1 VSTPVAAGVRE
12 QLAVL
17 GYGSGWS
24 TVRRLPE
31 RAAYA
36 SFDRLA
42 DAAWRRRGD
51 GVRRL
56 EANLARALG
65 VPAGSAEVREAS
77 RAGMRSYFRYWCD
90 AFRLPDW
97 DRERVVSR
105 VRVEGEHR
113 LRDNLASGRGVVAAL
128 PHMAN
133 WDHAGAWAC
142 LTGVPVTTVAERL
155 RPERLYDR
163 FLAYRTGLGME
174 VLPLT
179 GGREEVFGALVRRLR
194 EPRLVPLLADR
205 DLTSRG
211 VEVELLGEPAR
222 LPPGP
227 AALALRTGAALL
239 PVTLAYEGDAP
250 DHRLVIRFHEEV
262 PPPAGGTGRPRHTA
276 MTQRVAD
283 VFSSGIRST
292 PQDWHMLQTV
302 FSADVDQRRPPDVG
316 THR

>member
-1 VSTPVAAGVRE
+1 MSVAVAAGIRE

-17 GYGSGWS
+17 GYSGGWS
-24 TVRRLPE
+24 AVRRLPE
-31 RAAYA
+31 RVAYS

-42 DAAWRRRGD
+42 DAAWRRRGR

-56 EANLARALG
+56 EANLARALAAP
-65 VPAGSAEVREAS
+65 VGSPEVREAC
-77 RAGMRSYFRYWCD
+77 RAGMRSYLRYWCD

-105 VRVEGEHR
+105 VRVEGEDR
-113 LRDNLASGRGVVAAL
+113 LRDTLASGRGVVAAL

-133 WDHAGAWAC
+133 WDHGGAWAC

-155 RPERLYDR
+155 QPERLYDR

-174 VLPLT
+174 ILPLT
-179 GGREEVFGALVRRLR
+179 GGREEVFGALARRLR

-211 VEVELLGEPAR
+211 VEVVLLGEAAR
-222 LPPGP
+222 MPPGP

-262 PPPAGGTGRPRHTA
+262 LPPGIGLGRTRHTA
-276 MTQRVAD
+276 MTQQVAD
-283 VFSSGIRST
+283 VFSAGIRSA

-302 FSADVDQRRPPDVG
+302 FSADLDPGRPAHVG
-316 THR
+316 ADR